1 MFREKYMRFVS
12 NAILTFNLLILIAFS
27 ALQWNDPDPYLWIA
41 FYLLCAAVPLLALL
55 RKPLK
60 IMVTL
65 AAIACLLEMGR
76 TVAGAYNYYLHMA
89 EEPLMQSMN
98 PNKPY
103 IEEAREFLGSLIAMA
118 LVFFSQ
124 WLARFK

>member
-1 MFREKYMRFVS
+1 MRLAS
-12 NAILTFNLLILIAFS
+12 NIILSFNLLLLIAFS
-27 ALQWNDPDPYLWIA
+27 AVQWNDPDPYLWIG

-60 IMVTL
+60 VVVIL
-65 AAIACLLEMGR
+65 AVIACMMEMGR
-76 TVAGAYNYYLHMA
+76 TVTGAYNYYLHMA
-89 EEPLMQSMN
+89 EEPLMQGMN

-103 IEEAREFLGSLIAMA
+103 IEEAREFLGSLIAMT
-118 LVFFSQ
+118 LVFVSQ